1 MSKPLVFMMGLA
13 PVFVPVDRRYAR
25 NHMWAAEAGDG
36 FRLGFSA
43 YAVRLMGD
51 VNHLE
56 WAFAAGRDI
65 EAGRRIGYVDA
76 SKATS
81 DLYAPATG
89 RVIEI
94 NRHILTTP
102 GVINSNPYDPAWLF
116 SMKAVEGTLLSPE
129 EYVSYLEECWPLAQR
144 LLKGQQDRTEQR

>member
-1 MSKPLVFMMGLA
+1 MSKPLVFMMGLG

-25 NHMWAAEAGDG
+25 NHMWAAEAGDR
-36 FRLGFSA
+36 FRIGFSA

-56 WAFAAGRDI
+56 WAFATDGNI
-65 EAGRRIGYVDA
+65 QEGRRIGYVDA

-89 RVIEI
+89 RVLDI
-94 NRHILTTP
+94 NRDVLATP
-102 GVINSNPYDPAWLF
+102 GVINSNPYDPAWLY
-116 SMKAVEGTLLSPE
+116 SMDDLQGTLQSPE

-144 LLKGQQDRTEQR
+144 LLKGQHDRREQR

>member
-1 MSKPLVFMMGLA
+1 MSKPLVFMMGVA

-25 NHMWAAEAGDG
+25 NHMWAVEAGDG
-36 FRLGFSA
+36 FRIGFSA

-56 WAFAAGRDI
+56 WAFTTGQDI
-65 EAGRRIGYVDA
+65 DEGRRIGYVDA

-89 RVIEI
+89 RIIES
-94 NRHILTTP
+94 NRDILATP
-102 GVINSNPYDPAWLF
+102 GTINSNPYDPAWLF
-116 SMKAVEGTLLSPE
+116 SMNAVEGTLLSPE

-144 LLKGQQDRTEQR
+144 LLKGQQDRAESR

>member
-1 MSKPLVFMMGLA
+1 MSKPLVFMMGQA

-25 NHMWAAEAGDG
+25 NHMWTAEAGDG
-36 FRLGFSA
+36 FRIGFSA

-56 WAFAAGRDI
+56 WDLATGQAI
-65 EAGRRIGYVDA
+65 EVGRRIGYVDA

-89 RVIEI
+89 AILQI
-94 NRHILTTP
+94 NRDILVAP
-102 GVINSNPYDPAWLF
+102 GAINSNPYDPAWLF
-116 SMKAVEGTLLSPE
+116 SMDAVEGMFLSPD
-129 EYVSYLEECWPLAQR
+129 EYASFLEECWPLAQR
-144 LLKGQQDRTEQR
+144 LLKGQQDRTDPR

>member
-1 MSKPLVFMMGLA
+1 MSKPLVFMMGIS

-25 NHMWAAEAGDG
+25 NHMWAAEAGNR
-36 FRLGFSA
+36 FRIGFSA

-56 WAFAAGRDI
+56 WAFTADQDTERGK
-65 EAGRRIGYVDA
+65 RIGYVDA

-81 DLYAPATG
+81 DLYAPASG
-89 RVIEI
+89 RIVEI
-94 NRHILTTP
+94 NRDILAKP
-102 GVINSNPYDPAWLF
+102 GEINSNPYDPAWLF
-116 SMKAVEGTLLSPE
+116 SMDAVEGTLLGPE

-144 LLKGQQDRTEQR
+144 LLKGQQDRIEQR

>member
-1 MSKPLVFMMGLA
+1 MPKPLVFMMGVA

-36 FRLGFSA
+36 LRIGFSA

-51 VNHLE
+51 VNRLE
-56 WAFAAGRDI
+56 WAFGSGFDVEEGRQ
-65 EAGRRIGYVDA
+65 IGYVDA

-89 RVIEI
+89 KISEI
-94 NRHILTTP
+94 NRDILATP
-102 GVINSNPYDPAWLF
+102 GSINSNPYDPAWLF
-116 SMKAVEGTLLSPE
+116 SMIGVRSAFLSPE
-129 EYVSYLEECWPLAQR
+129 EYVLYLQECWPLAQR
-144 LLKGQQDRTEQR
+144 LLKGQQDRKEAR

>member
-129 EYVSYLEECWPLAQR
+129 EYVSCLEECWPLAQR
-144 LLKGQQDRTEQR
+144 LLKGQQDRTEPR